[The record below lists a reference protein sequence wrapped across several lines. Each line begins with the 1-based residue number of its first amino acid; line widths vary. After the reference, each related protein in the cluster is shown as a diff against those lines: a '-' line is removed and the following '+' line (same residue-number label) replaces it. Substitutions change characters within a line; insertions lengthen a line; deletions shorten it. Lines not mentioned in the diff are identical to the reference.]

1 MRLVVF
7 IALVFISSISAG
19 LYGVLYDQ
27 LSYSISPEFF
37 ERLRFPADGYH
48 LADTVHPRLK
58 AAYAGWTHTWGVGFI
73 LGGILAIAGLIH
85 HNIRRMF
92 SVTLIAFFIS
102 LAMALVFGM
111 VGLYMG
117 GTANG
122 GDDVYLA
129 LPPDLKDPRHFMM
142 VQNMQNFSY
151 VGALVGIF
159 IGLLYQ
165 LYIRNKDKKFHQH
178 HHKDEL

>member
-27 LSYSISPEFF
+27 WSYSISPEFF
-37 ERLRFPADGYH
+37 ERLRFPSDGYH
-48 LADTVHPRLK
+48 FSEKVHPRLK
-58 AAYAGWTHTWGVGFI
+58 AAYAGWTHTWQIGFV
-73 LGGILAIAGLIH
+73 LGGILALAGLMH

-92 SVTLIAFFIS
+92 SATLIAFFIS
-102 LAMALVFGM
+102 LVMAFIFGM

-117 GTANG
+117 GTSNG
-122 GDDVYLA
+122 GDDVYIA
-129 LPPDLKDPRHFMM
+129 LPPDLKNPRHFMM

-151 VGALVGIF
+151 VGALAGIF
-159 IGLLYQ
+159 VGLLYQ
-165 LYIRNKDKKFHQH
+165 LYQRNKDRKLHLHKH
-178 HHKDEL
+178 HEE